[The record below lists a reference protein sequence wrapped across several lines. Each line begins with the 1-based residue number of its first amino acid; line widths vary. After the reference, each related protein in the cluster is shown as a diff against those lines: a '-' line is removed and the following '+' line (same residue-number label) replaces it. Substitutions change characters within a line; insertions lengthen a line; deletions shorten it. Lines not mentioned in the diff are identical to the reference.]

1 MFKIKSY
8 VGELWS
14 PWSWPLM
21 WRIPRRGLYATPA
34 YIWHHYAL
42 YLSVV
47 VGTTFHFLHV
57 EIGWNNPLVIYTH
70 VSCLVMCSCGQFILR
85 LCPSRIRNVF
95 SLCCGVQ
102 SRSCGIDRSR
112 WDVSSCSIPRLLWN
126 GSGSNLFSAAWVVG
140 QWEHIQWA
148 TNWWWR

>member
-21 WRIPRRGLYATPA
+21 WRIPSRGLYATPA

-57 EIGWNNPLVIYTH
+57 EINLLVIYTH
-70 VSCLVMCSCGQFILR
+70 VSRLVMSSCGHSFWGCALPESEMCS
-85 LCPSRIRNVF
+85 LFVEVF
-95 SLCCGVQ
+95 Q
-102 SRSCGIDRSR
+102 SRSWGIDRSR
-112 WDVSSCSIPRLLWN
+112 WDVSSCSIPRLPWN

-140 QWEHIQWA
+140 QWEHIQRA